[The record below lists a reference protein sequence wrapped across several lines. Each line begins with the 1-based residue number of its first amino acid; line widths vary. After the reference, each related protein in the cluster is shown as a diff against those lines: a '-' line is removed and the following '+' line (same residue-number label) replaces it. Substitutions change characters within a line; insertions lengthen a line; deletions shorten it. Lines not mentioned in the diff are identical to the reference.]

1 MKLLIVES
9 PAKAKTISKYLD
21 GKYRVVAS
29 VGHIRDLPKS
39 NKKAIDIAAGFV
51 PHYEIS
57 PGKEHVVDE
66 IRSLAAQADE
76 IILATDPDREGEAI
90 AWHIAEAVGLNDK
103 KNGLPAPQRVV
114 FHEITKDA
122 IIEAMQHPREIDEN
136 LRRAQEARRVLDRLV
151 GYDLSGLIWKKVRY
165 GLSAGRV
172 QSPAL
177 RIVMERER
185 EIRAFIS
192 HKFWVIEADL
202 SATNATKKNATKTG
216 TIVKTTF
223 TCVEEPTDFT
233 IVEQILESARKNS
246 WHVVSV
252 DETEVARAPRAPF
265 ITSTLQ
271 QTASSRLGFA
281 PSRTMSVA
289 QRLYEAGLI
298 TYMRTDSTNLSK
310 VALAQIANVIEKDFG
325 KNYHQFRTYSA
336 KSKNAQEAHEGIR
349 PTNLTVKNAGAN
361 DEQKKLYRLIWQ
373 HTLASQ
379 MADAKTLRTR
389 IIANVKAEG
398 NINRKTNVTS
408 SATIPDFVANGSRI
422 IFDGWLAADPEARGD
437 DVELPKL
444 AANDG
449 LKLASTDVTES
460 ARSIEKATQPPPRYT
475 EAGLVKEL
483 EKRGIGR
490 PSTYASIIRTIEER
504 GYVEKEARAL
514 KPTDTGD
521 VVSTFLEENFMDY
534 INDSFTAEMEDEL
547 DDIALGKR
555 DYEKT
560 LREFY
565 IPFAREIKNR
575 EKTAKIT
582 TLGDADAKYKCPVC
596 GSPMIIKLGR
606 GGKFLSC
613 SRYPDCNGALMLD
626 GTEIKKGT
634 PIGFDPATS
643 LPIYVLVGRFGP
655 YVQLGEKV
663 PKEKKVKKIK
673 VLKKV
678 KVTKDSK
685 KKKDENLLEATITP
699 EPVIAPGLIPAAK
712 PKMSSIPRG
721 VDLSK
726 ITVEDALKYLSI
738 PRVLGNHPTD
748 NKPITASAGRFGPY
762 IVHDSDF
769 RSLKT
774 PDDVYTVTLMRALE
788 IFAQP
793 KIARKGAPVKVRVVG
808 QHPKTGKDIVLYKK
822 ASASANGSDRPF
834 LKKGF
839 KIISIPREI
848 DPETMTIEQA
858 VTLLAAR

>member
-39 NKKAIDIAAGFV
+39 NKKAIDIPAGFV

-57 PGKEHVVDE
+57 PGKEHIVAE
-66 IRSLAAQADE
+66 IRSLAAKADE

-122 IIEAMQHPREIDEN
+122 VTEAIQHPRKIDEN

-202 SATNATKKNATKTG
+202 ASKTARTTTTTTSKK
-216 TIVKTTF
+216 ITF
-223 TCVEEPTDFT
+223 TCVEEPTDFNK
-233 IVEQILESARKNS
+233 VKDILALGKKST

-252 DETEVARAPRAPF
+252 DETDVGRSPKAPF

-298 TYMRTDSTNLSK
+298 TYMRTDSTNLSP
-310 VALAQIANVIEKDFG
+310 VALAQIQRVVEKDFG
-325 KNYHQFRTYSA
+325 ANYHQPRTYAA

-349 PTNLTVKNAGAN
+349 PTDLSVKTAGAN

-373 HTLASQ
+373 RTLASQ
-379 MADAKTLRTR
+379 MADARTLRTR
-389 IIANVKAEG
+389 IIANIS
-398 NINRKTNVTS
+398 N
-408 SATIPDFVANGSRI
+408 SAIPNFVANGSRVT
-422 IFDGWLAADPEARGD
+422 FDGWLAADPEARGD
-437 DVELPKL
+437 DVELPKM
-444 AANDG
+444 AANDA
-449 LKLASTDVTES
+449 LSLLDPSTDM
-460 ARSIEKATQPPPRYT
+460 RSVEKETQPPPRYT

-504 GYVEKEARAL
+504 GYVEKDARAL

-555 DYEKT
+555 DYTKT
-560 LREFY
+560 LRDFY
-565 IPFAREIKNR
+565 TPFAREIKNR

-582 TLGDADAKYKCPVC
+582 TLGDADAKYICPKC

-613 SRYPDCNGALMLD
+613 SRYPECDGALMMD
-626 GTEIKKGT
+626 GTEIKKNT
-634 PIGFDPATS
+634 PIGVDPETG

-655 YVQLGEKV
+655 YVQLGEKI
-663 PKEKKVKKIK
+663 PKEKKKKAAK
-673 VLKKV
+673 APAKKSKTAKLKTAAQPETV
-678 KVTKDSK
+678 QAPAQTS
-685 KKKDENLLEATITP
+685 APAPTP
-699 EPVIAPGLIPAAK
+699 VK
-712 PKMSSIPRG
+712 PKMSSIPKG

-726 ITVEDALKYLSI
+726 ITVADALRYLSI
-738 PRVLGNHPTD
+738 PRILGDHPESG
-748 NKPITASAGRFGPY
+748 KPITASAGRFGPY
-762 IVHDSDF
+762 IVHDGDF
-769 RSLKT
+769 RSLKI
-774 PDDVYTVTLMRALE
+774 PDDVYAVTLTRALE
-788 IFAQP
+788 ILAQP
-793 KIARKGAPVKVRVVG
+793 KVTRKGAPIKVRVVG
-808 QHPKTGKDIVLYKK
+808 PHPKTGKDIILYKK
-822 ASASANGSDRPF
+822 TSAAANGSDRPF

-839 KIISIPREI
+839 KIISIPPNI
-848 DPETMTIEQA
+848 DPEKMTAEQA
-858 VTLLAAR
+858 AELLSAR